1 MLTSSRV
8 ARLSAFVLLTSTVV
22 PAGAVYTSQYAG
34 SATSSAG
41 ASTEHISAPPF
52 ERTLDYPADI
62 SFRSP
67 ISSTTV
73 TGSTTLGAN
82 AGNGTAFSS
91 ASFMATAGG
100 LHIAAVAS
108 ATGAGVPGWSSGG
121 SSSSYADAVSY
132 DAFVVT
138 TSSYAPGAVF
148 TVTAGLSMTG
158 SVGAMGFRSP
168 AGADGSFDALASWQ
182 AEVQVYNSTMLFPVN
197 ERASSACWDNPS
209 VGMGCGGAGFSTLG
223 LTFTVANGQPTDLLL
238 LGQVRARAS
247 AGATH
252 GGLAGADAWSDLGHT
267 IAWGGIESVV
277 DGAGNPIDTYTAFS
291 QTTGFDYRNAYVSAV
306 PEPRIWLLLMVGM
319 LVTVLFRA
327 SRSAPHVRG

>member
-1 MLTSSRV
+1 MPASTM
-8 ARLSAFVLLTSTVV
+8 ARLGAFVLLTSTVI
-22 PAGAVYTSQYAG
+22 PAGAVYTGQYAG

-52 ERTLDYPADI
+52 ERTLDYPADM
-62 SFRSP
+62 SFYSP

-82 AGNGTAFSS
+82 AGSGTAFSS

-108 ATGAGVPGWSSGG
+108 ATGNGVPGWSSGG

-138 TSSYAPGAVF
+138 APSYAPGAVF
-148 TVTAGLSMTG
+148 TVSASLSMTG
-158 SVGAMGFRSP
+158 SVGAMGSRSP
-168 AGADGSFDALASWQ
+168 AGAGGSFDALSSWQ
-182 AEVQVYNSTMLFPVN
+182 AEVQVHNSTMLFPVN
-197 ERASSACWDNPS
+197 RRASSACWDNPS

-223 LTFTVANGQPTDLLL
+223 LTFTVANGLPTDLVLS
-238 LGQVRARAS
+238 GQVRARAS

-252 GGLAGADAWSDLGHT
+252 EGLAGADAWSDLGHT
-267 IAWGGIESVV
+267 IAWGGIESVL
-277 DGAGNPIDTYTAFS
+277 DGAGNPVATYSALS
-291 QTTGFDYRNAYVSAV
+291 QTTGFDYRTAYVAAV
-306 PEPRIWLLLMVGM
+306 PEPRTWLLFAVGM
-319 LVTVLFRA
+319 LMVVLPRA
-327 SRSAPHVRG
+327 RRSTSHARG